1 MLATSVRVSPCSARS
16 SPRSVGRLTVI
27 TPSSCSIF
35 IRCGTAV
42 RSSPLGP
49 DTVTRPGSTET
60 STPAGTWMG
69 CLPMRDMS
77 LPDKTNDFAADAL
90 RRGGAARDHA
100 AGRGQDCS
108 SEAAQHARQAVL
120 ARVDAPARLG
130 HALEAG
136 EHALAATAVLELD
149 DERLV
154 GQLAGLDDVEAADV
168 ALLLEDA
175 CDLFLQLRGRHLDAV
190 LQRLVGVA
198 DAREHVGDWIRK
210 HCFLLPRT
218 LCHARDHALVGELAQ
233 ADPAEPELLEHGA
246 RPAALV
252 AAAVR
257 ARLELLRPCGL
268 RDQRLL
274 RHLASL
280 LLGRE
285 RKAQAAQERL
295 CLLVRLGGGRDRDV
309 EAADAVDAVVV
320 DLRED
325 DLLAQAQRVV
335 AAPVERGRV

>member
-35 IRCGTAV
+35 IRWGTAV
-42 RSSPLGP
+42 RSSPFGP

-69 CLPMRDMS
+69 CLPILLKILSVTQWFVGRE
-77 LPDKTNDFAADAL
+77 LPNKANDFAADAL
-90 RRGGAARDHA
+90 GLGGAARDHA

-130 HALEAG
+130 HTLEAG
-136 EHALAATAVLELD
+136 EHALPAAAVLELD

-154 GQLAGLDDVEAADV
+154 GQLARLDDVEPADV

-175 CDLFLQLRGRHLDAV
+175 RDLFLQLRGRHLDAV

-198 DAREHVGDWIRK
+198 DAREHVGNWIRK
-210 HCFLLPRT
+210 HCFLLPGALR
-218 LCHARDHALVGELAQ
+218 HARDDTLVGEL
-233 ADPAEPELLEHGA
+233 P
-246 RPAALV
+246 
-252 AAAVR
+252 
-257 ARLELLRPCGL
+257 
-268 RDQRLL
+268 
-274 RHLASL
+274 
-280 LLGRE
+280 
-285 RKAQAAQERL
+285 
-295 CLLVRLGGGRDRDV
+295 
-309 EAADAVDAVVV
+309 
-320 DLRED
+320 
-325 DLLAQAQRVV
+325 
-335 AAPVERGRV
+335 